1 MKELVLI
8 SKTTPAVVSFNYAE
22 IDAQLDVTLKK
33 YSGLVF
39 TEKTLKEC
47 KKTLSE
53 LKKGKKSLND
63 FRIKTKKL
71 LTEDITKFEDQCKL
85 LSNKFDTVINPISV
99 QADEFEITRKTNKE
113 AEIKQIIDTLTDE
126 RFLEY
131 KYYSQLVVNDQMLN
145 KGTTIKSITMDLTQQ
160 ADLLLS
166 QQNIEE
172 ANIELIKSKVEL
184 ANSQYGVTLLSN
196 LYLGLLSDGKDVN
209 SLIEMINENAEKTKI
224 AAEEAEAEIL
234 AIEARKA
241 ERAIKIE
248 AERAAKQEAN
258 IVNHERQA
266 ELEARRVA
274 DRAEWKAQAEEKQ
287 KESERATREQQIQE
301 EEKAK
306 AEVVT
311 QSPPENEVV
320 TEPLVNATETYTV
333 TGTEAQLDNLEE
345 YLNNNGYVWI

>member
-1 MKELVLI
+1 
-8 SKTTPAVVSFNYAE
+8 
-22 IDAQLDVTLKK
+22 
-33 YSGLVF
+33 
-39 TEKTLKEC
+39 
-47 KKTLSE
+47 
-53 LKKGKKSLND
+53 
-63 FRIKTKKL
+63 
-71 LTEDITKFEDQCKL
+71 
-85 LSNKFDTVINPISV
+85 
-99 QADEFEITRKTNKE
+99 
-113 AEIKQIIDTLTDE
+113 
-126 RFLEY
+126 
-131 KYYSQLVVNDQMLN
+131 
-145 KGTTIKSITMDLTQQ
+145 MDLTQQ

-345 YLNNNGYVWI
+345 